1 MLPIESLNLVD
12 LQTPIFSPMSLH
24 YRLMEN
30 CKLMF
35 NLIQLKQL
43 CYWVNFIQKMGMAI
57 VLIEADI
64 MLN

>member
-1 MLPIESLNLVD
+1 MLPTKSLNLVN
-12 LQTPIFSPMSLH
+12 LQTPIFSPMSLR

-43 CYWVNFIQKMGMAI
+43 CYWVNFTQKMGMAI